1 MTLDRAAVLRNAQKL
16 LRIGKL
22 DPAIKLYEQ
31 VVRDSP
37 DDLQTA
43 ALLGNLY
50 VRAGSP
56 ERAVDLF
63 LGIAD
68 GLRTR
73 GQDAQAAV
81 AYQRVLAVEED
92 NEQALL
98 QLAEIA
104 SSQNQ
109 TDEARTYLTRVEE
122 RRRGRGDK
130 RGAAEILIQ
139 LAELDPQDFDAR
151 LAGARARH
159 EMGDTKGAVA
169 DLQRAANDLLEG
181 GRHAEA
187 ATVLKEATQFAPE
200 DASLS
205 ERLFD
210 AYLLAGNFGEA
221 RSAARTPAHWKR
233 LATTLVAVDDE
244 DALEVLREA
253 ASRQPEDLGLQASLA
268 RRFVEEG
275 DAVAA
280 AAHLRPEMAEDNP
293 AILLAIAEIQLR
305 GGHQDEAVKLA
316 RRCVAND
323 EDLTADISSLALRAS
338 GVVPDSAWMLMQI
351 AVDAWTKQSELSTA
365 ASALEEF
372 VARVPESTPAL
383 IRLVEIAI
391 DGELPEVASR
401 AQAQLADVYLKSGA
415 AAEALV
421 VIEDL
426 ATRERDNPAHLER
439 FRQALLALGESDLD
453 EAITRRLNA
462 NLPFADNDGSGF

>member
-1 MTLDRAAVLRNAQKL
+1 MTSDRTAVLRNAQKL

-22 DPAIKLYEQ
+22 NPAIKLYEQ
-31 VVRDSP
+31 VVREAP

-56 ERAVDLF
+56 DNAVNLF

-68 GLRTR
+68 GLRSR
-73 GQDAQAAV
+73 GLHGQAAV
-81 AYQRVLAVEED
+81 AYQRVLAVAED

-98 QLAEIA
+98 QLADIA
-104 SSQNQ
+104 SAQNQ
-109 TDEARTYLTRVEE
+109 HVEARTYLTRVEE
-122 RRRGRGDK
+122 RRRARGDRK
-130 RGAAEILIQ
+130 GAAEILIQ
-139 LAELDPQDFDAR
+139 IAELDPQDFDAR
-151 LAGARARH
+151 LAGARARQ
-159 EMGDTKGAVA
+159 ETGDVKGAVA
-169 DLQRAANDLLEG
+169 DFQHVADDLLEG

-187 ATVLKEATQFAPE
+187 ATVLKEAVALAP
-200 DASLS
+200 DNAALG

-210 AYLLAGNFGEA
+210 AYLLASNFPEA
-221 RSAARTPAHWKR
+221 RSAARTAAHWKR
-233 LATTLVAVDDE
+233 LATTLIAVDDA
-244 DALEVLREA
+244 DALDVLREA

-305 GGHQDEAVKLA
+305 GGHETKAVELV
-316 RRCVAND
+316 RRSVTKD
-323 EDLTADISSLALRAS
+323 RDLTADVSALALRAS
-338 GVVPDSAWMLMQI
+338 GAVPEIAWTLMQI
-351 AVDAWTKQSELSTA
+351 AVEAWAKQSELPTA

-383 IRLVEIAI
+383 IRLVEVAI
-391 DGELPEVASR
+391 DGDLPEVASR

-421 VIEDL
+421 IIEDL
-426 ATRERDNPAHLER
+426 ATRERDNPGHIER
-439 FRQALLALGESDLD
+439 FRQALTAMGEPDP
-453 EAITRRLNA
+453 EGAITRRLNA
-462 NLPFADNDGSGF
+462 NLSFGDDDSIY